1 MSRAKKEK
9 KSVWRLWVDTE
20 RRIVS
25 FHPVP
30 EADGQAAAWQPLSFR
45 SRELFQSCIDHY
57 TEQGYRYQ

>member
-1 MSRAKKEK
+1 MARRKKEK

-20 RRIVS
+20 RRVVS

-30 EADGQAAAWQPLSFR
+30 DGTWELLSFQ
-45 SRELFQSCIDHY
+45 SRELFKSCIDHY

>member
-1 MSRAKKEK
+1 MARRKKETK
-9 KSVWRLWVDTE
+9 RVGRLWVDTE
-20 RRIVS
+20 RRVVS

-30 EADGQAAAWQPLSFR
+30 DGTWELLSFQ